1 MSSNKLEELAERI
14 QALERAGAMSDKV
27 VKLAERRAVAAE
39 RRAVAAEKRAVAA
52 ERRADAAERR
62 AELVEGRM
70 ERLEH
75 IFFTTQTHFGNHVR
89 FTSAQFASILRL
101 LQDVERNL
109 KVNFAVSAH
118 SYWTFSKEF
127 DKLRLQMSEMK
138 AEYM

>member
-1 MSSNKLEELAERI
+1 MSSAKLEELAARI
-14 QALERAGAMSDKV
+14 QALERAGAMSDKL
-27 VKLAERRAVAAE
+27 VKLAE

-52 ERRADAAERR
+52 EKMADAAERR

-70 ERLEH
+70 EKLEH
-75 IFFTTQTHFGNHVR
+75 IFFTTQTQIGNHLR
-89 FTSAQFASILRL
+89 FTSIQFASILRL
-101 LQDVERNL
+101 ERNL